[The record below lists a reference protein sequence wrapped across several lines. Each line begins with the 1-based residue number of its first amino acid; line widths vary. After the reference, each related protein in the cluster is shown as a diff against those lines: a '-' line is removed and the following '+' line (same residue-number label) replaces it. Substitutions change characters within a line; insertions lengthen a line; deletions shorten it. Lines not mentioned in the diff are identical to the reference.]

1 MWIFYSG
8 ANLYIN
14 RLVITANDVLSNPS
28 YHKRLVTF
36 LKDHEEQLDSDF
48 FLSCIKNYGI
58 QVHLKSVWRPFAKF
72 RFKWSSGENCIL
84 INRWQPQSTKQQDLS
99 ALLENCYLMIQQHK
113 SIPRNPPVIKAYTI
127 SEICKFFGEIGISMS

>member
-8 ANLYIN
+8 VNLYIN
-14 RLVITANDVLSNPS
+14 RLVITANDVLSNPA

-36 LKDHEEQLDSDF
+36 LKDHDEQLDSDF
-48 FLSCIKNYGI
+48 FVPCTKNYGI

-72 RFKWSSGENCIL
+72 RFKWSAGENCIL

-113 SIPRNPPVIKAYTI
+113 STSKSPCY
-127 SEICKFFGEIGISMS
+127 